1 MATGNEQAKFSV
13 VLDDQVSDPADEAA
27 RAVEALRERMAS
39 GERSVKEMSAAL
51 RRLKGSSEEVTKA
64 KEQLKAKINAEKD
77 SLSASQ
83 LAMLKMA
90 DTTKKATE
98 KTKELAKQ
106 KGVAKEKSES
116 LKHSTKN
123 LGGELDKLKEQ
134 TGEGSAAMEKL
145 AGVLS
150 GAILGA
156 IAAAG
161 AAIVGLAYG
170 LARFITLGAN
180 AARST
185 NLMREAFGGSAAN
198 GAALGSQ
205 IDLLARKVPTA
216 KKELD
221 ALAGSLLKSGL
232 EGQTFVD
239 ALNAISQANA
249 ALGDDAGGKLR
260 ELLERGKITKRFSIQ
275 GLGNGF
281 DELQGTGI
289 QRDDV
294 AAELAKSLK
303 VSISEA
309 RAALAEG
316 RVKLGD
322 GAAAMR
328 AAIEKKFGGL
338 NLRKML
344 DLNVMSEKLKER
356 FDSLTNKVDIEPLLR
371 GFAKLGEIFDENTVT
386 GASLKQLVTIMGD
399 GFAKA
404 VEASAPVVKKF
415 IQGLIIGA
423 LQAGIAFLQ
432 LRNYLRR
439 TFGDSEVLKN
449 IDLLQTALLTGK
461 VVVTAFALGVGALVA
476 AVVLGVQGVY
486 AFGEAVAGIGTR
498 VWDAFK
504 AFSDFQ
510 SQILNLDW
518 LGLGKSVIDGLISGL
533 TAGVDKLGSAVKQ
546 IAEKV
551 KGGFKDALQIH
562 SPSKVF
568 AGYGRNTVEGYQE
581 GIESKTPDAAKALDA
596 MAEKPAAGASTK
608 AGGGANVVV
617 HMPVEISV
625 PAGEDVAK
633 TLTDPSFLQQLTKA
647 LEDVLI
653 NAGVPVN
660 A

>member
-39 GERSVKEMSAAL
+39 GERSVKEMNAAL

-123 LGGELDKLKEQ
+123 LKEQ
-134 TGEGSAAMEKL
+134 TDEGSAAMEKL

-156 IAAAG
+156 ITAAG
-161 AAIVGLAYG
+161 AAVVGLAYG

-504 AFSDFQ
+504 AFADFQ

-608 AGGGANVVV
+608 AGGSGANVVV
-617 HMPVEISV
+617 HMPVSISV